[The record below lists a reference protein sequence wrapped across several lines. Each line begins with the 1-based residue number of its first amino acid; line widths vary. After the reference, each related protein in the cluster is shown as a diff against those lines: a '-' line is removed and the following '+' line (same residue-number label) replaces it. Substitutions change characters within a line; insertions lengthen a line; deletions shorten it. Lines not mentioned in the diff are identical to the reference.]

1 MKKFKKILITFSSI
15 VLVFL
20 AFLLWYQHEY
30 AMDVVQ
36 DYEVNSPVGNS
47 KLLIATQGSEFKNT
61 ITTAFVDYYK
71 KESIYIKVIDISSLA
86 DVNPVNYDA
95 LLVIHTWENW
105 NPPASI
111 KAFMDRTVEHR
122 EKMVVLTTSG
132 QGTYKM
138 EGIDAITGESI
149 LDETPMYVDKI
160 LKGLNPLLKLQRLE

>member
-1 MKKFKKILITFSSI
+1 MKKLKKILITFLSI
-15 VLVFL
+15 AVVFL
-20 AFLLWYQHEY
+20 GFLLWYQHEY

-36 DYEVNSPVGNS
+36 DYEVSSPMGNS

-61 ITTAFVDYYK
+61 ITKAIVDYYK
-71 KESIYIKVIDISSLA
+71 KQSIYIKVIDISSLA

-95 LLVIHTWENW
+95 LLLIHTWENW

-111 KAFMDRTVEHR
+111 KAFMDRTEENR

-138 EGIDAITGESI
+138 EGIDAITGEST

-160 LKGLNPLLKLQRLE
+160 LKGLNPLLKLERLE